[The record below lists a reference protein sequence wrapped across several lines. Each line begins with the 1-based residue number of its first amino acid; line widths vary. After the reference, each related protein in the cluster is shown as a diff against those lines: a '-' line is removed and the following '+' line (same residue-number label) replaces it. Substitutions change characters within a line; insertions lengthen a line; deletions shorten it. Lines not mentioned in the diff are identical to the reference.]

1 MAKLV
6 KVSCV
11 QYGDYYFN
19 RDLITFISSGE
30 LGEFEGQPTQQIF
43 VHFSGGKESAM
54 LFVTD
59 KSEVI
64 ARINEG

>member
-30 LGEFEGQPTQQIF
+30 LGEFEGQPTQI
-43 VHFSGGKESAM
+43 
-54 LFVTD
+54 
-59 KSEVI
+59 
-64 ARINEG
+64 